1 MGQLKT
7 YDYNQVA
14 VIIGG
19 SQVSGL
25 AEGDDVVSVEQDADA
40 WNLTVGADGEST
52 RSKSNNNSGTVTL
65 KLMQT
70 SDMNDIL
77 SSYYQADKLSNAG
90 KFPVMIKDNSG
101 RTLHMA
107 EQAWV
112 QKLPTSSFGANAGER
127 EWVIR
132 TGELVSTIGGN

>member
-1 MGQLKT
+1 MLQKT

-19 SQVSGL
+19 VQATGM
-25 AEGDDVVSVEQDADA
+25 AEGDDVVMVEMDADA

-52 RSKSNNNSGTVTL
+52 RSKSNNNAGTFKI

-77 SSYYQADKLSNAG
+77 SSYYQADKLSNNG

-101 RTLHMA
+101 RSLHMA

-112 QKLPTSSFGANAGER
+112 QKLPAAGYGANAKER

-132 TGELVSTIGGN
+132 TGELVNTVGGN

>member
-1 MGQLKT
+1 MAQLKT

-19 SQVSGL
+19 TQATGV
-25 AEGDDVVSVEQDADA
+25 AEGEAVTVEQDADA
-40 WNLTVGADGEST
+40 WALTIGADGEQT
-52 RSKSNNNSGTVTL
+52 RSKSNNNAGTVTL

-77 SSYYQADKLSNAG
+77 TAFYNADKLSNNG
-90 KFPVMIKDNSG
+90 KFPLMIKDNSG
-101 RTLHMA
+101 RSLHVA

-112 QKLPTSSFGANAGER
+112 QKLPKVGYGAEASER

-132 TGELVSTIGGN
+132 TGELVNNIAGN